1 MHAISQYYIADAA
14 RKASQNHIQNTI
26 QWLACAHP
34 FAASRDYSILIFMI
48 LVPSGVDLEAHKP
61 VSYFVGNESVFSD
74 ID

>member
-14 RKASQNHIQNTI
+14 RKASQNHIQNTV
-26 QWLACAHP
+26 QRLERAHP

-48 LVPSGVDLEAHKP
+48 LVPSGVDLGVDKP

>member
-1 MHAISQYYIADAA
+1 MHAIFQYYIADAA

-26 QWLACAHP
+26 QWLARAHP

-48 LVPSGVDLEAHKP
+48 LVPSGVDLGVDKP